1 MLELTP
7 RRVRL
12 MKEIEQDEMA
22 KLLRMHRTTYSLKEK
37 DPGKFTVAEARQ
49 FCKITGTGLEEV
61 FGKDPK

>member
-12 MKEIEQDEMA
+12 MAEIKQEEMA
-22 KLLRMHRTTYSLKEK
+22 KLLRMHRATYIEKEK

-49 FCKITGTGLEEV
+49 FCKATGTGLEEV
-61 FGKDPK
+61 FGKNRK